1 MIYGLGESHND
12 DPYVDD
18 YKHLT
23 LEYSQHN
30 GKPINLNT
38 LQSPILG
45 KGKNQLP
52 MNDMLLGSSLPT
64 TASNSTTS
72 SLNSLNGTGSFLSQ
86 PQVVQPSLSFFG
98 QHQ

>member
-12 DPYVDD
+12 DPYIDE

-23 LEYSQHN
+23 VEYSQHN

-45 KGKNQLP
+45 KGKN
-52 MNDMLLGSSLPT
+52 
-64 TASNSTTS
+64 
-72 SLNSLNGTGSFLSQ
+72 
-86 PQVVQPSLSFFG
+86 
-98 QHQ
+98 